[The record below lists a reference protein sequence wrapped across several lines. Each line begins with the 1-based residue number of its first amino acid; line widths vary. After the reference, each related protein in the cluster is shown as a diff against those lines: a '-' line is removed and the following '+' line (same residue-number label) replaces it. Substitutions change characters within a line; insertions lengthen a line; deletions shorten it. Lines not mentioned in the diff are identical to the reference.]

1 MRLLLISDLH
11 GKIEN
16 LEKLRA
22 EFESSDAVVFA
33 GDFTEFEKYDASLPA
48 VKKLR
53 EMHEDIFCVLGNC
66 DKPELL
72 EALEKQDMCCER
84 GIVYFEGLAFAGS
97 GGGSKFTGTTPNER
111 AEEYLLSDFDVV
123 KNAALDAQGQW
134 GNLILISHNPP
145 KGILCDECAPNV
157 HVGSALLYDFVM
169 ETKPLALVCGHIHEG
184 RAIDKIGETVVVN
197 PGSLAEG
204 NYAILE
210 AEKIGEE
217 WKVAN
222 VELKNLFA

>member
-16 LEKLRA
+16 LEGLRA
-22 EFESSDAVVFA
+22 EFESADAVVFA
-33 GDFTEFEKYDASLPA
+33 GDFTEFGKYETALPA

-53 EMHEDIFCVLGNC
+53 EMHDDIFCVLGNC
-66 DKPELL
+66 DKGELFERL
-72 EALEKQDMCCER
+72 EDDGMNCER
-84 GIVYFEGLAFAGS
+84 GIVYFGGLAFAGS

-111 AEEYLLSDFDVV
+111 TEEELLSDFDVV
-123 KNAALDAQGQW
+123 KNAAFDAQGQW
-134 GNLILISHNPP
+134 ENLILVSHNPP

-157 HVGSALLYDFVM
+157 HVGSALLYDFVVA
-169 ETKPLALVCGHIHEG
+169 TKPLALVCGHIHEG

-197 PGSLAEG
+197 PGPLAEG

-210 AEKIGEE
+210 AEKSGEG
-217 WKVAN
+217 WKVSS
-222 VELKNLFA
+222 VELKNLSA